1 MFRLQMVVLP
11 SLTAIVLVKIIFIA
25 SWKRNFSKSFAKKES
40 VVLYDGGLKCCMSL
54 NAYFKTKELK

>member
-54 NAYFKTKELK
+54 NAY